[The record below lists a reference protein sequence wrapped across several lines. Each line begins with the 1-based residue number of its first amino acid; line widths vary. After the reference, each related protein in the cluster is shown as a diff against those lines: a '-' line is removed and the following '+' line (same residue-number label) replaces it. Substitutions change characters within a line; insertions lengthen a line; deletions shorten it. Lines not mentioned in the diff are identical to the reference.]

1 MSAKRGRGRR
11 PGDPEVTKQSILTA
25 ARQTFGEAGFDRA
38 TMRQI
43 ATLAGVDPAL
53 IHHHFGTKQ
62 ELFAAAHEFPVSP
75 VELIKQVALLPR
87 EQRAEA
93 IVRVYLTVL
102 GAPESPALS
111 LIKAATTNDAAAQ
124 MMREYIGSVLLDNAP
139 LLIEFPDARL
149 RIALVGSHMI
159 GVIVAR
165 SVIGLPEMDQIEVEE
180 LIPMLVPMVE
190 RYLFEPNLV

>member
-62 ELFAAAHEFPVSP
+62 ELFAAAHEFPVST